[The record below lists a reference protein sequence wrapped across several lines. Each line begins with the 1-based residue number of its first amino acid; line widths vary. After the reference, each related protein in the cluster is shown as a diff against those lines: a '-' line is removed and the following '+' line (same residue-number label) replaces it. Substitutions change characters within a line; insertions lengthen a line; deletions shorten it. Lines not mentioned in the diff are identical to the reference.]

1 MGVAGTAR
9 PSHRLTW
16 EEIEKL
22 PDTFTGYDVT
32 KTLGHDGDLLVNSGL
47 WVADLDAPWVKKVW
61 FEMKS
66 SIDWSGEKPHID
78 QTSEDWE
85 LSRMLHSLGV
95 TVTAKKMRTGHLG
108 QKEFVCGED
117 ENED

>member
-1 MGVAGTAR
+1 MGVVGTAR

-22 PDTFTGYDVT
+22 PDTFTGYDVS
-32 KTLGHDGDLLVNSGL
+32 KSLARPGDLLVNSGL

-61 FEMKS
+61 FEMRS
-66 SIDWSGEKPHID
+66 SIDWSGKVPHID

-108 QKEFVCGED
+108 QKEFVCGEA